1 MLKKLPHLVFF
12 LPFRAKP
19 WRPRHLP
26 ARPQREPPQPKR
38 SLLLRVTP
46 RPLRPRARQRP
57 AWDRA
62 MLSGQK
68 IAALHP
74 VEAQVT
80 PLGGNWACPPPPPQ
94 LLRHCPQNRLERMPL
109 CCGWTN
115 TVRNLWRLWLVSRET
130 RAVPASCCAGCRTG
144 TNTMVGGPPSR
155 QVADSLTQF
164 VF

>member
-1 MLKKLPHLVFF
+1 MHAVHVYKEGKTCKCAVLHILNIIS
-12 LPFRAKP
+12 LPFRTKSQ
-19 WRPRHLP
+19 RPRHLP
-26 ARPQREPPQPKR
+26 ARLQREPPQPRR

-68 IAALHP
+68 IVALHP

-80 PLGGNWACPPPPPQ
+80 PLGGNWACPPPPPRPQ
-94 LLRHCPQNRLERMPL
+94 LLRHRPQNRLERMPL

-115 TVRNLWRLWLVSRET
+115 TG
-130 RAVPASCCAGCRTG
+130 RA
-144 TNTMVGGPPSR
+144 
-155 QVADSLTQF
+155 L
-164 VF
+164 